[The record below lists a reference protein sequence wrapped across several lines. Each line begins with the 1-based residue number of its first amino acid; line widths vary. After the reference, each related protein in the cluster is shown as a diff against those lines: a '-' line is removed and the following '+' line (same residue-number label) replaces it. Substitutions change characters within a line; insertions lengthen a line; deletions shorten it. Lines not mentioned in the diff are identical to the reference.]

1 MVVRLD
7 LERDRSAVAEVEDSR
22 VLARPLEDALAGRRQ
37 PPEERGGVLV
47 AAVLRPEEREDREL
61 EVIRVAPQ
69 QLPDTLRLPVGQTEG
84 TVKRGLG
91 GDLRQVIQ
99 CNPGCGGISPDPPSL
114 RFTREMRRP
123 IVILSVLALI
133 WGASFM
139 LIKIA
144 DRELT
149 PATLILGRLA
159 SAALLLAVIAMVR
172 LGARATLVEVRRRWQ
187 WLIVIGLVN
196 TALPFWLLSWGEK
209 RLDSGLASI
218 IQGAVP
224 IFNALLAF
232 AFFREERVVGLRL
245 VGLLIG
251 FVGVALLVGAQPQ
264 GKLLAALAVVA
275 MALCYAIG
283 TLIAGRYLRGTPPLV
298 VALASTVVSTIAVL
312 PAGVIQAPV
321 GMWHGET
328 IASILVLGFVGT
340 AIAYLLFFELIQRA
354 GANYATLVTYLVPPI
369 ALAYGA
375 IFLGESFGLTAF
387 AALALILV
395 GVALATGSVRLAS
408 FRTARAET
416 GEVREA
422 A

>member
-1 MVVRLD
+1 
-7 LERDRSAVAEVEDSR
+7 
-22 VLARPLEDALAGRRQ
+22 
-37 PPEERGGVLV
+37 
-47 AAVLRPEEREDREL
+47 
-61 EVIRVAPQ
+61 
-69 QLPDTLRLPVGQTEG
+69 
-84 TVKRGLG
+84 
-91 GDLRQVIQ
+91 
-99 CNPGCGGISPDPPSL
+99 
-114 RFTREMRRP
+114 MRRP
-123 IVILSVLALI
+123 IVILTLLALI

-149 PATLILGRLA
+149 PATLILGRLGT
-159 SAALLLAVIAMVR
+159 AALLLAAIALVR
-172 LGARATLVEVRRRWQ
+172 LGLRVTLAEMRRRWQ
-187 WLIVIGLVN
+187 WLVVIGIVN
-196 TALPFWLLSWGEK
+196 TALPFWLLSWGET
-209 RLDSGLASI
+209 RIDSGLASI

-232 AFFREERVVGLRL
+232 AFFREERVTGLRL
-245 VGLLIG
+245 VGLFIG
-251 FVGVALLVGAQPQ
+251 FVGVAVLVGDQPQ
-264 GKLLAALAVVA
+264 GKLLGALAVVA

-298 VALASTVVSTIAVL
+298 VALASTAVSTIAVL
-312 PAGVIQAPV
+312 PAGVIQAPA
-321 GMWHGET
+321 GMWHGKT

-340 AIAYLLFFELIQRA
+340 AVAYLLFFALIQRA

-375 IFLGESFGLTAF
+375 IFLGESFGWPAF

-408 FRTARAET
+408 LRQSRTEAREA
-416 GEVREA
+416 REA